1 MITSHVAGAAA
12 TASTPPST
20 SPSTSASTAAA
31 IARLVKPRSVAVIG
45 ASADPNKTSG
55 RPVSY
60 LTRHGFGGAIYPVN
74 PKVDAIGG
82 MRCYADIGSL
92 PEVPDVGI
100 VLLGAERAHRA
111 VRELAQRGTT
121 AAIVLASGYTETG
134 EEGARRQAEL
144 LEAAGSMRLLGP
156 NTIGLVNVTDGI
168 PLSASG
174 ALEMEHFPAG
184 SIGVVSQSGGI
195 LGALL
200 SRAAARGIGLSKL
213 VSTSNEA
220 DLDLADFIDYLADDP
235 ATRVI
240 ALYVESVRHPQ
251 KFRAAALKAAAAG
264 KPVVA
269 FKIGRSEAGAR
280 AAVSHTGAMAGAD
293 RMYDALFRQVGVIR
307 AQAFSDLIDIPAA
320 LTTGRVL
327 HGRRVA
333 VLTSTGGA
341 GTLVSDSL
349 GVSGFETP
357 PPDAATADRLRALQ
371 QGDHAALDRN
381 PIDVTLAGLQ
391 PDLLRGAIRA
401 LLASPTYDAVTV
413 IVGSSGLA
421 MPALMADAINDCLP
435 ESDKPVLAYVSPHAP
450 QVAAVLNQR
459 GVPAFS
465 APESCAVALDA
476 MLHASGFARPEPGVP
491 ARHDVDTADLPAGPL
506 DEAAA
511 KQLFARF
518 GVPGVREV
526 VVDAGDAGDAGDAAV
541 AAAQGLGERVVLKI
555 LSAAITHKSDVG
567 GVAVDVAPQDVRAR
581 LARMRDDVRERTG
594 STPSRFL
601 VQEMVTG
608 GVELILG
615 MHRDALGTAILLGM
629 GGVTAELFQDTTMRL
644 LPAEGGLSRAEAAS
658 MIRDLKTWP
667 LLDGYRGRP
676 KADVEALADA
686 IVAFSVMTAT
696 MGARLVEAEINPVFV
711 LPAGQGVRAADG
723 VVVLDARQY

>member
-1 MITSHVAGAAA
+1 MAAQF
-12 TASTPPST
+12 
-20 SPSTSASTAAA
+20 SADA

-45 ASADPNKTSG
+45 ASADPSKTAG
-55 RPVSY
+55 RPVAY
-60 LTRHGFGGAIYPVN
+60 LTRHGFTGEIYPVN
-74 PKVDAIGG
+74 PRVDAIGG
-82 MRCYADIGSL
+82 IRCYPDIGSL
-92 PEVPDVGI
+92 PAVPDVGI
-100 VLLGAERAHRA
+100 VLLGAERAHQA
-111 VRELAQRGTT
+111 VRELAARGTG

-134 EEGARRQAEL
+134 DAGARRQAEL
-144 LEAAGSMRLLGP
+144 VEAAGDMRLLGP
-156 NTIGLVNVTDGI
+156 NTIGLVNLTDNI

-174 ALEMEHFPAG
+174 ALAMDHFPAG

-213 VSTSNEA
+213 ISTSNEA
-220 DLDLADFIDYLADDP
+220 DLELADFIDYLADDA

-240 ALYVESVRHPQ
+240 ALYVESVRNVER
-251 KFRAAALKAAAAG
+251 FRAAALKAAAAG

-307 AQAFSDLIDIPAA
+307 AQTFSDLIDIPAA
-320 LTTGRVL
+320 LATGRVL
-327 HGRRVA
+327 HGKRIA

-357 PPDAATADRLRALQ
+357 APDAQTAERLRALQ
-371 QGDHAALDRN
+371 NGDHAALDRN

-391 PDLLRGAIRA
+391 PALLRGAIRT
-401 LLASPTYDAVTV
+401 LLASPGYDAVTI

-421 MPALMADAINDCLP
+421 MPDLMADAINDCLP
-435 ESDKPVLAYVSPHAP
+435 ETDKPVLAYVSPHAP

-465 APESCAVALDA
+465 APESCAVAFAA
-476 MLHASGFARPEPGVP
+476 MLAAGKPCVSAGDAAPLPTEIG
-491 ARHDVDTADLPAGPL
+491 DLPNGAL
-506 DEAAA
+506 DEHAA

-518 GVPGVREV
+518 GVPGVRETV
-526 VVDAGDAGDAGDAAV
+526 VENEAAAIDAARV
-541 AAAQGLGERVVLKI
+541 LGDRVVLKM
-555 LSAAITHKSDVG
+555 LSASISHKSDVG
-567 GVAVDVAPQDVRAR
+567 GVAVNIAVEDIGAR
-581 LARMRDDVRERTG
+581 LAAMRDTVRRHTG
-594 STPSRFL
+594 HAPDRFL
-601 VQEMVTG
+601 VQEMIG
-608 GVELILG
+608 NGVELILG
-615 MHRDALGTAILLGM
+615 THRDALGTAILLGM
-629 GGVTAELFQDTTMRL
+629 GGVTAELFQDTALRL
-644 LPAEGGLSRAEAAS
+644 LPESGALTRAEALS
-658 MIRDLKTWP
+658 MVRELKTWP

-676 KADVEALADA
+676 KADVDALVDA
-686 IVAFSVMTAT
+686 IVAFSQMAAVL
-696 MGARLVEAEINPVFV
+696 GPRLVEAEINPIFV

-723 VVVLDARQY
+723 VAVLGP